1 MADNIPISLGV
12 GASAATDD
20 IGGVHYQRI
29 KVITGSDGAS
39 DGDLSGS
46 NPLPVRVAEKSLFHI
61 SGSAVTSGS
70 ILIAA
75 SANTRIV
82 VSAFVVQGESSGSVR
97 ASLCDTAASPRWRV
111 HCQNQG
117 DGLAL
122 VFPAGREWKL
132 SSSGALVLNLSS
144 ACATGYSISYYNEAA

>member
-1 MADNIPISLGV
+1 MADNIQITTGV

-20 IGGVHYQRI
+20 IGSVHYQRVKI
-29 KVITGSDGAS
+29 VTGSDGS
-39 DGDLSGS
+39 NDGDVSAS
-46 NPLPVRVAEKSLFHI
+46 TPMPVRIGEKSLLNV
-61 SGSAVTSGS
+61 SGSATTSGS
-70 ILIAA
+70 VLIAA
-75 SANTRIV
+75 SATTRIV

-122 VFPAGREWKL
+122 AFPAGREWKL
-132 SSSGALVLNLSS
+132 SSSGALVLDMTS
-144 ACATGYSISYYNEAA
+144 ACTTGYSISYYSEAA